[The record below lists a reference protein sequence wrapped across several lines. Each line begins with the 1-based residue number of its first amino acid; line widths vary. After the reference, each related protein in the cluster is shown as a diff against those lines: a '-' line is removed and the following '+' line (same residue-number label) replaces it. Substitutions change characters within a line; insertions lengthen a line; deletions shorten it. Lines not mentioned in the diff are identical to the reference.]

1 MGPVEFLKYLQYE
14 KRYSLN
20 TIRSYEI
27 DLQQFIQFCESTL
40 GSFDPITIN
49 ERQVRSWIVDLSN
62 SKLSAR
68 SINRKIT
75 ALRVFFK
82 FLKRLGYIKQNPV
95 ERISPLKQKK
105 ALPWFVEE
113 LAMDKLLISEK
124 FEDSFEGKRDKAIL
138 ELFYATGIRL
148 SELINIKVQDVDF
161 AKSVVKVTGK
171 RKKER
176 FVPLHEIVKSEMKIY
191 LLLRSEL
198 HSISDFL
205 FLTAKGVKMYEKL
218 VYRIVNRC
226 LNLVTTIDKKSPH
239 ILRHTFAT
247 HMLNN
252 GAELNSV
259 KELLGHANLSA
270 TQVYTHN
277 TFEKLRNVYKQAHP
291 RD

>member
-20 TIRSYEI
+20 TLRSYEI

>member
-20 TIRSYEI
+20 TLRSYEI

-82 FLKRLGYIKQNPV
+82 FLKRLGNVKQNPV

-113 LAMDKLLISEK
+113 LAMDELLISEK

>member
-1 MGPVEFLKYLQYE
+1 MGSVEFLKYLQYE

-20 TIRSYEI
+20 TVSSYKI
-27 DLQQFIQFCESTL
+27 DLQQFILFCESTI
-40 GSFDPITIN
+40 GSFDPNTIK
-49 ERQVRSWIVDLSN
+49 ERQVRSWIVDLSK
-62 SKLSAR
+62 SKITAR
-68 SINRKIT
+68 TINRKIT

-82 FLKRLGYIKQNPV
+82 FLKRLGSVNENPV
-95 ERISPLKQKK
+95 ERISALKQKK

-113 LAMDKLLISEK
+113 SAMDELLIHEN
-124 FEDSFEGKRDKAIL
+124 FEDSFEGKRNKAIL

-148 SELINIKVQDVDF
+148 SELINIKIQDIDF
-161 AKSVVKVTGK
+161 DKSVVKVTGK

-176 FVPLHEIVKSEMKIY
+176 FVPLHEMVKEQINQY

-198 HSISDFL
+198 NSSFEFL

-218 VYRIVNRC
+218 VYRIVNRY
-226 LNLVTTIDKKSPH
+226 LSLVTTIDKKSPH
-239 ILRHTFAT
+239 VLRHTFAT

-277 TFEKLRNVYKQAHP
+277 TFEKLKKVYKQAHP

>member
-27 DLQQFIQFCESTL
+27 DLQQFIQFCESTI

-62 SKLSAR
+62 SKISAR

-82 FLKRLGYIKQNPV
+82 FLKRLGNVKQNPV

-113 LAMDKLLISEK
+113 LAMDELLISEK

-148 SELINIKVQDVDF
+148 SELINIKVQDIDF

-176 FVPLHEIVKSEMKIY
+176 IVPLHEIVNSEIKLY

-198 HSISDFL
+198 LSSSDFL

-218 VYRIVNRC
+218 VYRIVNRS
-226 LNLVTTIDKKSPH
+226 LDQVTTIDKKSPH
-239 ILRHTFAT
+239 VLRHTFAT

-277 TFEKLRNVYKQAHP
+277 TFEKLRNVYKHAHP